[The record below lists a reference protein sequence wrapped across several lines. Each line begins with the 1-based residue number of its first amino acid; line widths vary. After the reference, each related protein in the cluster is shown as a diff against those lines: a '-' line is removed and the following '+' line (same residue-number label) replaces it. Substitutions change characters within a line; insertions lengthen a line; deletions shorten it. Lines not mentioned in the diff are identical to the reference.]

1 VSRANNTIVLEA
13 GKSDREYFR
22 DLWRY
27 RELFYVLAWRDVS
40 VRYKQAAVGIA
51 WAALRPALSTLVL
64 TIVFGKLGRLPSG
77 DTPYPL
83 LVMAGLLPWQLFA
96 SALSDSGQSL
106 ISNSNLIT
114 KIYFPRLII
123 PGSSLVTS
131 LIDFTVATG
140 LLAILMI
147 VYRTVP
153 GWQIVFLPMFV
164 LAALLAAAG
173 IGAWVSALN
182 VKYRD
187 FGVVVPFIL
196 QLGLY
201 VSPVGF
207 SAGAVPEKWRLLYSL
222 NPMVGVIEGFRW
234 CLLGG
239 NAPVHGIGFFI
250 SLALVVVIAVTGI
263 AYFRRTERGFADVI

>member
-13 GKSDREYFR
+13 GKSDREYFK

-40 VRYKQAAVGIA
+40 VRYKQAVVGIA
-51 WAALRPALSTLVL
+51 WAALRPALSTVIL

-123 PGSSLVTS
+123 PGSALVTS
-131 LIDFTVATG
+131 LIDFTIATA

-147 VYRTVP
+147 GYRTVP
-153 GWQIVFLPMFV
+153 GWQIVFLPLFI

-196 QLGLY
+196 QLALY
-201 VSPVGF
+201 ASPVGF
-207 SAGAVPEKWRLLYSL
+207 SAAAVPEKWRLLYSL

-239 NAPVHGIGFFI
+239 SPPVHGVGFFL
-250 SLALVVVIAVTGI
+250 SLAIIAIVAVTGI
-263 AYFRRTERGFADVI
+263 VHFRKTERGFADVI